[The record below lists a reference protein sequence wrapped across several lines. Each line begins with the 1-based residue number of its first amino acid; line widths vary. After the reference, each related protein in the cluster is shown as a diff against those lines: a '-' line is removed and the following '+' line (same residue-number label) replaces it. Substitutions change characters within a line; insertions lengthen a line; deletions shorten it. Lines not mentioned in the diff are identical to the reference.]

1 MFYAPTIQS
10 CRPRGD
16 RMHQSEGDEETGD
29 SCLRSQDQ
37 DAQIIPFGSPLKGP
51 FPAFIPFCT
60 PLQRLFHVGTLS
72 TSIPFWPPLQRSFH
86 VGPFYSFHSILAPLA
101 AFVPCWVPLHLSLG
115 VPTIHSLR
123 LTKSSAIRACQ
134 RFRDLKQCV

>member
-1 MFYAPTIQS
+1 
-10 CRPRGD
+10 
-16 RMHQSEGDEETGD
+16 MHQSEGDEETGD

-86 VGPFYSFHSILAPLA
+86 FSPLCSVCSMLTPFA
-101 AFVPCWVPLHLSLG
+101 AFIP
-115 VPTIHSLR
+115 
-123 LTKSSAIRACQ
+123 
-134 RFRDLKQCV
+134 F